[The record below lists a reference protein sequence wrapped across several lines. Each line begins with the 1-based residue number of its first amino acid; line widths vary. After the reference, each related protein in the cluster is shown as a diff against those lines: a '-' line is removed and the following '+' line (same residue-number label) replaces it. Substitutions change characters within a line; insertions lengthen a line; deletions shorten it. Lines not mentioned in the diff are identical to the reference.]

1 MQKLENI
8 KPISYIKANAAKVLD
23 HVNETRAPYIVT
35 QNGEARGVIV
45 DVETFQTMQDTLKLF
60 KLFAQSEA
68 EVAKGKVVRQ
78 KDLFDTLER
87 ELDAL

>member
-23 HVNETRAPYIVT
+23 HVNETRSPYIVT
-35 QNGEARGVIV
+35 QNGEARGVIM
-45 DVETFQTMQDTLKLF
+45 DTETYQTMQDGLKLF

-78 KDLFDTLER
+78 KDLFGALEK
-87 ELDAL
+87 ELNAR